1 MIAFAQVPMET
12 IRLLLADDHTLVRGG
27 IRALLNSIE
36 GIEVIAE
43 ASDGREALELI
54 ETHHPDIVLMDIA
67 MSGMNGLEATMRV
80 QRDHPEVQVI
90 ILSMH
95 TNEEYVLQALQA
107 GASGYLLK
115 DAGIAELEIAVE
127 AVSRGETYLSPPIS
141 KQVIANYVRRVGA
154 DADRDDSE
162 PPPLE
167 RLTMR
172 QREILQLIA
181 EGHTTQEIAG
191 ILNISVKTVET
202 HRMQLMER
210 LDIHDIAGL
219 VRFAIRVGL
228 ISLEE

>member
-1 MIAFAQVPMET
+1 MAP

-27 IRALLNSIE
+27 IRALLNE
-36 GIEVIAE
+36 LEQVEVIAE
-43 ASDGREALELI
+43 ANDGREALSLI
-54 ETHHPDIVLMDIA
+54 ESHRPDIVLMDIA

-80 QRDHPEVQVI
+80 TRDFPDIRVV

-95 TNEEYVLQALQA
+95 TNEEYVLQALRS
-107 GASGYLLK
+107 GAVGYLLK
-115 DAGIAELEIAVE
+115 DAGISELEIAIE
-127 AVSRGETYLSPPIS
+127 AVSRGETYLSPPVSKHVIS
-141 KQVIANYVRRVGA
+141 DYIRRVGA
-154 DADRDDSE
+154 DARENLDSQ
-162 PPPLE
+162 PTLE

-181 EGHTTQEIAG
+181 EGYTTQEIATL
-191 ILNISVKTVET
+191 LNISVKTVET
-202 HRMQLMER
+202 HRMQLMDR

>member
-1 MIAFAQVPMET
+1 MAP

-27 IRALLNSIE
+27 IRALLNE
-36 GIEVIAE
+36 LDEVEVIAE
-43 ASDGREALELI
+43 ANDGREALSLI
-54 ETHHPDIVLMDIA
+54 ESHQPDIVLMDIA

-80 QRDHPEVQVI
+80 TRDFPEIRVI

-95 TNEEYVLQALQA
+95 TNEEYVLQALRS
-107 GASGYLLK
+107 GAVGYLLK
-115 DAGIAELEIAVE
+115 DAGISELEIAIE
-127 AVSRGETYLSPPIS
+127 AVFRGETYLSPPVSKHVIS
-141 KQVIANYVRRVGA
+141 DYVRRVGV
-154 DADRDDSE
+154 DAQENLDSQ
-162 PPPLE
+162 PTLE

-181 EGHTTQEIAG
+181 EGYTTQEMANL
-191 ILNISVKTVET
+191 LNISVKTIET
-202 HRMQLMER
+202 HRMQLMDR